1 MRRLWRRAIGPFKE
15 FGLAAGALYVLD
27 RLLRALSPHLG
38 LYVYELIEQPIDGRP
53 LLPGGLA
60 KNLEFI
66 EIGRGHPA
74 IESMPARTDI
84 KASRFAQG
92 ARCLGAYRKG
102 VLLGYIWWCARQYEE
117 DEVRCTFRLE
127 PAASSVFDF
136 DLYVLPE
143 HRMGIAFMAI
153 WHGAN
158 QLFHS
163 IGVRHSFSRVTIFNL
178 PSRRAPCRARAVLA
192 PVGHRMHGG
201 HRVALPWPDLAHRA
215 PARAEAG
222 AWRRVVVSAVASAR
236 ADTAST
242 HPEQSFLFRCTPCK
256 A

>member
-15 FGLAAGALYVLD
+15 FGLVAGALYVLD
-27 RLLRALSPHLG
+27 RLLRTVSPRLG
-38 LYVYELIEQPIDGRP
+38 LYVYELMEQPIDGRA
-53 LLPGGLA
+53 LLPGGLT

-66 EIGRGHPA
+66 EIGPDHPA
-74 IESMPARTDI
+74 VASMPARTDI

-102 VLLGYIWWCARQYEE
+102 VLLGYIWWCPRRYEE
-117 DEVRCTFRLE
+117 DEVRCTFQLE

-163 IGVRHSFSRVTIFNL
+163 IGVRHSFSRVTVFNL
-178 PSRRAPCRARAVLA
+178 PSRRAHARLGGRRVGRVLFLHLWGIEWMVGTVSPYLGLSWSTARRLVLKLA
-192 PVGHRMHGG
+192 P
-201 HRVALPWPDLAHRA
+201 
-215 PARAEAG
+215 AG
-222 AWRRVVVSAVASAR
+222 A
-236 ADTAST
+236 
-242 HPEQSFLFRCTPCK
+242 P
-256 A
+256 